1 MASFGEAFKAARSAG
16 KKTFRWQGKTYH
28 TKTKDEMEKTKKS
41 VPVPTPRPDPQTT
54 SSVATPTNPAP
65 VPVPRKKPS
74 ATTMAI
80 NATTRASVDAYNAKV
95 REAKERHK
103 MLLTIKK

>member
-54 SSVATPTNPAP
+54 SSTSKSSTPAKAP
-65 VPVPRKKPS
+65 VPRQKPP

-80 NATTRASVDAYNAKV
+80 NATTRASVEAYNAKV

-103 MLLTIKK
+103 KRLTIKK